1 MTFLFHVSAAHA
13 HTNIYAGSQRL
24 TPALEMLQK
33 EGGLEEMGGPN
44 VVKFMN
50 EKLMPTIAHI
60 KVGSTELDEKIMLSE
75 NEARRYVLQQRAE
88 QLDMKM
94 NLFQDQVAKVTEWLL
109 VYTREV
115 KEVYE
120 KSRDETNDLIATAQA
135 WNRWKSVG
143 DFVKMRVLSVED
155 ALGLEP
161 GANPDSASEE
171 MISLLNE
178 ARELVR
184 TCFTPLPH

>member
-1 MTFLFHVSAAHA
+1 
-13 HTNIYAGSQRL
+13 
-24 TPALEMLQK
+24 MLQK